1 MRMAWPCLTPHCSEN
16 AQGVAP
22 SGLAPH
28 LILTAIIEERAV
40 ARVLLLF
47 ALGGAAFA
55 GALGAAWADTCFH
68 VCLKAK
74 MTATDISD
82 QGIRELMSGCKDT
95 CEDEARERLEA
106 RGIAGKISA
115 CTPQPVDDADLKK
128 VRSGSPSV
136 VAFANAFTWDVN
148 NVLPGKIIRRVE
160 IGTQSMSLG
169 DVTISASGIV
179 EPGESA
185 TFFMNNVGD
194 GYPSLRVTSRIKAIY
209 VCPSE

>member
-1 MRMAWPCLTPHCSEN
+1 
-16 AQGVAP
+16 
-22 SGLAPH
+22 
-28 LILTAIIEERAV
+28 
-40 ARVLLLF
+40 LLLF
-47 ALGGAAFA
+47 ALGGAALL
-55 GALGAAWADTCFH
+55 GALTAASADTCFH

-82 QGIRELMSGCKDT
+82 QRIRELMSDCHDE
-95 CEDEARERLEA
+95 CEDQTRVRLEA
-106 RGIAGKISA
+106 KGIGAKIAA

-136 VAFANAFTWDVN
+136 LAFANAFTWDVN
-148 NVLPGKIIRRVE
+148 NVLTGKIIRRVE

-169 DVTISASGIV
+169 DVTLTGSGTV
-179 EPGESA
+179 LPGESA

>member
-1 MRMAWPCLTPHCSEN
+1 MVR
-16 AQGVAP
+16 
-22 SGLAPH
+22 
-28 LILTAIIEERAV
+28 R
-40 ARVLLLF
+40 LLLF
-47 ALGGAAFA
+47 ALVGAAFA
-55 GALGAAWADTCFH
+55 GSLSTASADTCFH

-74 MTATDISD
+74 MTATDITD
-82 QGIRELMSGCKDT
+82 QGIRDLMSGCRDD
-95 CEDEARERLEA
+95 CEDQARARLEA
-106 RGIAGKISA
+106 KGLAGKIAA

-160 IGTQSMSLG
+160 IGTQSMLLQ
-169 DVTISASGIV
+169 DITITASGIV

>member
-1 MRMAWPCLTPHCSEN
+1 
-16 AQGVAP
+16 
-22 SGLAPH
+22 
-28 LILTAIIEERAV
+28 V
-40 ARVLLLF
+40 ARGLLF
-47 ALGGAAFA
+47 AVGGAAFA
-55 GALGAAWADTCFH
+55 AALGAASADTCFH
-68 VCLKAK
+68 VCLRAK
-74 MTATDISD
+74 MTASNITD
-82 QGIRELMSGCKDT
+82 QGIRDLMSGCRDD
-95 CEDEARERLEA
+95 CEGEARARLEA
-106 RGIAGKISA
+106 KGLAARIAA

-160 IGTQSMSLG
+160 IGTQNMSLQ
-169 DVTISASGIV
+169 DVTITASGIV

>member
-1 MRMAWPCLTPHCSEN
+1 MA
-16 AQGVAP
+16 
-22 SGLAPH
+22 
-28 LILTAIIEERAV
+28 R
-40 ARVLLLF
+40 RLLLF
-47 ALGGAAFA
+47 ALFGAGFSGSPGAAS
-55 GALGAAWADTCFH
+55 ADTCFH

-74 MTATDISD
+74 MTATDITD
-82 QGIRELMSGCKDT
+82 QGIRDLMTGCRDE
-95 CEDEARERLEA
+95 CEDEARARLA
-106 RGIAGKISA
+106 AKGLADKIAA

-160 IGTQSMSLG
+160 IGTQTMSLQG
-169 DVTISASGIV
+169 VTITASGIV

-185 TFFMNNVGD
+185 TFLMNNVSD

>member
-1 MRMAWPCLTPHCSEN
+1 
-16 AQGVAP
+16 VA
-22 SGLAPH
+22 G
-28 LILTAIIEERAV
+28 R
-40 ARVLLLF
+40 LLLF
-47 ALGGAAFA
+47 AL
-55 GALGAAWADTCFH
+55 LGAGFSGSLDAASADTCFH

-74 MTATDISD
+74 MTATDITD
-82 QGIRELMSGCKDT
+82 QGIRDFMSVCRDD
-95 CEDEARERLEA
+95 CEDQARARLEA
-106 RGIAGKISA
+106 KGLAGKIAA

-160 IGTQSMSLG
+160 IGTQSMSLQ
-169 DVTISASGIV
+169 DITITASGIV

-194 GYPSLRVTSRIKAIY
+194 GYPSLRVTSRIRAIY
-209 VCPSE
+209 ACPLE

>member
-1 MRMAWPCLTPHCSEN
+1 MA
-16 AQGVAP
+16 
-22 SGLAPH
+22 
-28 LILTAIIEERAV
+28 R
-40 ARVLLLF
+40 RLLLL

-55 GALGAAWADTCFH
+55 GSLSMASADTCFH

-74 MTATDISD
+74 MTATDITD
-82 QGIRELMSGCKDT
+82 QGIRDLMSVCRDD
-95 CEDEARERLEA
+95 CEDEAKARLEA
-106 RGIAGKISA
+106 KGIAGKIAA
-115 CTPQPVDDADLKK
+115 CTPQPVDAADLKK

-160 IGTQSMSLG
+160 IGTQSMSLQ
-169 DVTISASGIV
+169 DVTITASGIV
-179 EPGESA
+179 EPGESG

-209 VCPSE
+209 VCPLE